1 LRQRAES
8 TLGESFDIKE
18 FHNQVLNTGGLPL
31 VLLERKINSWIKERQ
46 EEVT

>member
-1 LRQRAES
+1 
-8 TLGESFDIKE
+8 
-18 FHNQVLNTGGLPL
+18 VLNTGSLPL